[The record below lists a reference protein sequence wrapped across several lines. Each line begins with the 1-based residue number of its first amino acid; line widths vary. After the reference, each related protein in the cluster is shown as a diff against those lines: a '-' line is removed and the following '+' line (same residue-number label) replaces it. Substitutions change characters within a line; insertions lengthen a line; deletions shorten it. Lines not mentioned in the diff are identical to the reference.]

1 MLLDNGTEDLVTR
14 GPVPEEFFDILPKIK
29 YDGCEHRLS
38 APSKIVAV
46 KVAYRKKTFFS
57 VPNPNSCKV
66 LDPLGYFTIFG

>member
-38 APSKIVAV
+38 ALSKIVTV
-46 KVAYRKKTFFS
+46 KAAYRK
-57 VPNPNSCKV
+57 
-66 LDPLGYFTIFG
+66 